1 MKNNTKL
8 NNIRQNRPKMTGVV
22 MLGKVE
28 DHKIQLLES
37 IADYLDFIADRM
49 LGNKEDD
56 YEPRESRYDDFYR

>member
-1 MKNNTKL
+1 MKKNTKL

-22 MLGKVE
+22 MLVKVE

>member
-1 MKNNTKL
+1 MKKNTKL